1 MSFQVFSGI
10 YNSFAETKAGSDA
23 VFESEQWLQ
32 KTKGHVQ
39 KAYEQGA
46 VSEEYSLAF
55 LAATSKRDNK
65 VVILDFGGGLGDR
78 FPMVAATLPD
88 NIKIEFHVVDNAAAC
103 KVGKECHGGDK
114 RIFFHDSIPKSLER
128 VDIIHLGSV
137 LRYIDDWQGLL
148 SQLAT
153 FKAPHILFSD
163 SLIGDVPT
171 FISVENYY
179 DAKIPFRCLNI
190 NELVSFIDDKLGYDL
205 VYKSRFI
212 QYIQGKKGFYNMD
225 NMPKKYRLDS
235 TMNLLFSIK

>member
-10 YNSFAETKAGSDA
+10 YSSFAETKAGSDA
-23 VFESEQWLQ
+23 VFESDRWLQ
-32 KTKGHVQ
+32 KTKAHVQ
-39 KAYEQGA
+39 NAYDLGA

-55 LAATSKRDNK
+55 LAATSQRNGK
-65 VVILDFGGGLGDR
+65 VTILDFGGGLGDR
-78 FPMVAATLPD
+78 YPMVAATIPD
-88 NIKIEFHVVDNAAAC
+88 NISVEFHVVDNAAAC
-103 KVGKECHGGDK
+103 KVGRECHGDNK
-114 RIFFHDSIPKSLER
+114 SVHFHDSIPDNLKN

-148 SQLAT
+148 RRLAQFNT
-153 FKAPHILFSD
+153 PHILFSD

-171 FISVENYY
+171 FVSVENYY

-190 NELVSFIDDKLGYDL
+190 NELVSFLADELGYGL

-225 NMPKKYRLDS
+225 NMPEKYRLDS
-235 TMNLLFSIK
+235 TMNLLFSKK